1 MSDDRL
7 QEVNYEFIKEW
18 RAKTGFMV
26 DLVNLDP
33 GPTGRHVYNEPDI
46 WLGPGSIPKYLIDAK
61 SKTVLI
67 NWNRPG
73 AEHLPTRLEFV
84 KLLEQALDVYFDA
97 NN

>member
-7 QEVNYEFIKEW
+7 QDVNYEFIKEW

-73 AEHLPTRLEFV
+73 VVIIT
-84 KLLEQALDVYFDA
+84 DA
-97 NN
+97 AGTQKISLGGVGT